1 MQAENVV
8 ERSVA
13 MPSKASIAK
22 TDPTKQAEVEK
33 RIHVLANLMSG
44 DVKRAERYFQLA
56 TVAVSKSPGLLEV
69 SKEKLWLAIQT
80 IASLALDIGSMGAYL
95 LPYKGD
101 AQVIISPQ
109 GLVELMLRSGLVRDV
124 QARVVY
130 AHDTF
135 DINYGV
141 TQSVTHKPTTIGDK
155 GEPIGAYAVITLASG
170 GIVIEYMTRSEIED
184 IRGRSPS
191 WTSSRGPSGPW
202 KTDPMEMWRK
212 TVLKR
217 AAKYAPKSAE
227 VRDAIEIDNGEYEAL
242 PNESDASRP
251 RALLA
256 SGRGVR
262 GTLARLGVAND
273 VEAQESHAEQ
283 ASGDVGSTS
292 LPI

>member
-1 MQAENVV
+1 MQAEPAV
-8 ERSVA
+8 ERSSA
-13 MPSKASIAK
+13 MPSKTSVAK
-22 TDPTKQAEVEK
+22 ADPAKQAEVEK

-80 IASLALDIGSMGAYL
+80 IASLGLDIGSMGAYL
-95 LPYKGD
+95 LPFKGD
-101 AQVIISPQ
+101 AQVIVSPQ

-135 DINYGV
+135 DIAYGV
-141 TQSVTHKPTTIGDK
+141 TQSVTHKPTTIGEK
-155 GEPIGAYAVITLASG
+155 GEPIGAYAVIVLASG
-170 GIVIEYMTRSEIED
+170 GTVIEYMTRSEIED

-227 VRDAIEIDNGEYEAL
+227 LRDAIEIDSGEFEVVT
-242 PNESDASRP
+242 NESDRAPQRP
-251 RALLA
+251 MLPAA
-256 SGRGVR
+256 RGVR
-262 GTLARLGVAND
+262 GTLARLGVSSEMVSPIEGLAEE
-273 VEAQESHAEQ
+273 VAGGESI
-283 ASGDVGSTS
+283 AS
-292 LPI
+292 